1 MSRYRKTAIVEL
13 VLASTDPVESLP
25 LTTEREFGVLLRI
38 EGVSYPAGTF
48 HSPLNDEQW
57 RDFVNKLRSCNRNH
71 SDTGYRDAVGIRQIG
86 LALYKTLAGLSVPL
100 RQFLDA
106 MNEPRRLVIQTTRP
120 ELHLLPWGAL
130 YDLGGSLLAAGDLSI
145 VQAWDPFSD
154 SLAVTDSQLQL
165 RRIADIDTSFSTGDA
180 LKKLPP
186 EIVWSNGA
194 SAGAT
199 DGAPVS
205 LDAQGSLDILHVEAH
220 GDAVTNRIGDVGA
233 GDFGDH
239 FGRAKM
245 ALLWSCYSS
254 AANSWGD
261 SPALCLHRAGV
272 VMVLS
277 FQAELHVLDAGSIAE
292 SFYGQVFGAA
302 ASRDPETALVKVRA
316 AKFANEFAYA
326 NWASMTVYLRRP
338 LDLSALPL
346 NGPRVPASGWVDAAP
361 LVTAPVVGVVAQVAA
376 ASADGDAPPANTPPA
391 DAVDPWAD
399 IADTIAQLQ
408 PGTLLQMDSPVT
420 DLRFLPRSAFGG
432 WRGNVIRLDGGV
444 APLNDDLLREL
455 DLQNAAAPSTDA
467 AERLVWFFEGIATYG
482 SPLIVWTNTADRHME
497 FLKQIDPDPALTFL
511 LLSGNDETT
520 SVPELVDRGELAKAR
535 EVCAASGA
543 LDCTDEVLAAA
554 YYACVRGEDP
564 KAALEYL
571 NRLNGLA
578 EWLLLMANYLSRG
591 NELSATAIQ
600 TMGARFVAAGAMT
613 TPELSLLHRQED
625 FYRLVMNQTG
635 AGAATGLRD
644 LGRAKHELA
653 YLMQGQGRPGT
664 AELLFRLALVD
675 LDKTPPRD
683 QDSRWHFALPAT
695 LRDLADLL
703 SGTPARLNE
712 ATALLV
718 RAMAIQSFH
727 GMKLQ
732 LAYAKTTEA
741 RIALTAHRER
751 DAIHAAV
758 DAANRM
764 ETCQNWRG
772 WADALGIFFDCLAET
787 RETRRMLS
795 LADLATEKLQL
806 SNLSEETKRIQRR
819 VFSFEKARAH
829 WIAGEFAQ
837 TREELD
843 KLDALPTNGRPRTR
857 EESAVELEIERLR
870 QFLTL

>member
-71 SDTGYRDAVGIRQIG
+71 SDTSYRDAVGIRQIG

-106 MNEPRRLVIQTTRP
+106 TNEPRRLVIQTTRP

-145 VQAWDPFSD
+145 VQSWDPFSD
-154 SLAVTDSQLQL
+154 SLAVTASQLQL
-165 RRIADIDTSFSTGDA
+165 RRIADIDTSFSTGNA

-186 EIVWSNGA
+186 EIVWSDGA
-194 SAGAT
+194 SDGAADGAT
-199 DGAPVS
+199 VS
-205 LDAQGSLDILHVEAH
+205 QDAAAALDILHVEAH
-220 GDAVTNRIGDVGA
+220 GDAVTNRIGDVGP

-272 VMVLS
+272 AMVLS

-292 SFYGQVFGAA
+292 SFYGQVFGPA

-316 AKFANEFAYA
+316 EKFANEFAYA

-346 NGPRVPASGWVDAAP
+346 NGPRVPASGWIDAAP
-361 LVTAPVVGVVAQVAA
+361 PTPAPAVGVVAKVS
-376 ASADGDAPPANTPPA
+376 ASAPAESSPANTTPA
-391 DAVDPWAD
+391 AAADPWAE
-399 IADTIAQLQ
+399 IANTIAQLQ
-408 PGTLLQMDSPVT
+408 PGTLLQMESPDV
-420 DLRFLPRSAFGG
+420 DLSVLPRSGFGG

-444 APLNDDLLREL
+444 APLTNDLLREL
-455 DLQNAAAPSTDA
+455 DLQDAGAPSADA
-467 AERLVWFFEGIATYG
+467 AERLVWFFERISTYG
-482 SPLIVWTNTADRHME
+482 SPLIVWTNAADRHME

-511 LLSGNDETT
+511 LLTGSDDTT
-520 SVPELVDRGELAKAR
+520 SVPELVDRGELARAR

-543 LDCTDEVLAAA
+543 LECTDEVLAAA

-564 KAALEYL
+564 KAALEFL
-571 NRLNGLA
+571 NRLSGLA
-578 EWLLLMANYLSRG
+578 EWLLLVANYLSRG
-591 NELSATAIQ
+591 NDLTSEALQSMAS
-600 TMGARFVAAGAMT
+600 RFVASGAIT
-613 TPELSLLHRQED
+613 TTELSLLHRQED
-625 FYRLVMNQTG
+625 FYRLIMNQAG

-664 AELLFRLALVD
+664 AELLFRLALAD
-675 LDKTPPRD
+675 LDKAPPQE

-703 SGTPARLNE
+703 SGTPTRLHE
-712 ATALLV
+712 ASALLD

-732 LAYAKTTEA
+732 LAYSKTTEA
-741 RIALTAHRER
+741 RIALTARHER

-787 RETRRMLS
+787 RETKRMLS
-795 LADLATEKLQL
+795 LADLAVEKLQL
-806 SNLSEETKRIQRR
+806 SNLSEETKRVYRR
-819 VFSFEKARAH
+819 VFSFERARAH
-829 WIAGEFAQ
+829 WIAGEFAE
-837 TREELD
+837 TREELE
-843 KLDALPTNGRPRTR
+843 KLETLPNNQRPRTR
-857 EESAVELEIERLR
+857 EESAVEVEIARLR
-870 QFLTL
+870 QFLRL